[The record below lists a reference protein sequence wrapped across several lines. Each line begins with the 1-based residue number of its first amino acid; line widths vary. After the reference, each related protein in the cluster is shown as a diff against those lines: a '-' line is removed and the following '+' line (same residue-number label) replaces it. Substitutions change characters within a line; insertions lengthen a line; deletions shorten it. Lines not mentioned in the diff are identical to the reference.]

1 MEELKKL
8 IDLKSI
14 LTLTLTIGLTVG
26 FFMNKIEAKD
36 YFMIVTM
43 VFTYYFSRK
52 DKQEPV
58 TETEEGR
65 G

>member
-8 IDLKSI
+8 IDLKTI
-14 LTLTLTIGLTVG
+14 ITLTLTIGLTVG

-52 DKQEPV
+52 DKSEQPTSV
-58 TETEEGR
+58 EGEL
-65 G
+65 